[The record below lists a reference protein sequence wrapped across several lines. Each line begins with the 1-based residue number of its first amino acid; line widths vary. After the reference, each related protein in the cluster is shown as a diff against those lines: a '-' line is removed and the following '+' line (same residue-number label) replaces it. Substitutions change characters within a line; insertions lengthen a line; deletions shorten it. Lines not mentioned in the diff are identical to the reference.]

1 MLLRNYIECRTISEI
16 VKINIYI
23 KYPRRQKKK
32 KEPTTHGISKQSP
45 SIQVLT
51 VCMTL
56 VIEREQQFVYDMVI
70 SGRDNSFDIVYIYNK
85 RKNNYLD
92 RIIDNL
98 KMITKISMKYMI
110 INQLNTD

>member
-1 MLLRNYIECRTISEI
+1 
-16 VKINIYI
+16 
-23 KYPRRQKKK
+23 
-32 KEPTTHGISKQSP
+32 
-45 SIQVLT
+45 
-51 VCMTL
+51 
-56 VIEREQQFVYDMVI
+56 MVI